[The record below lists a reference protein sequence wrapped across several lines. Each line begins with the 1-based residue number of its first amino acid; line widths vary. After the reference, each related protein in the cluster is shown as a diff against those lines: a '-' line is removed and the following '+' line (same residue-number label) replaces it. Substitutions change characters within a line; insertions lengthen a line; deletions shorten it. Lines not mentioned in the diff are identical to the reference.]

1 MAVRRSAPQLSRAN
15 LARPE
20 TSDFQVKVPQWN
32 LDMSWSLAPW
42 PVIIRLGGTDIEVP
56 AMPAS
61 EWLSFLLAENFT
73 FGSLLDLIPEVDE
86 VFMTEDVEF
95 EDLGELITEMITT
108 VSSRQWW
115 ITLRLLGV
123 AKKHWDSIGPE
134 MITSVNASEVS
145 LAAWMTVL
153 QATLIRHMDPKT
165 VPMFIAQV
173 QAPPPGTQA
182 PEFQRQD
189 LSRREFLAI
198 AG

>member
-1 MAVRRSAPQLSRAN
+1 MA
-15 LARPE
+15 
-20 TSDFQVKVPQWN
+20 
-32 LDMSWSLAPW
+32 WSLTPW
-42 PVIIRLGGTDIEVP
+42 PVVVRIGDTEAEIP
-56 AMPAS
+56 AMSAA
-61 EWLSFLLAENFT
+61 EWLSFLLADRFSIN
-73 FGSLLDLIPEVDE
+73 SLLDLIPDVDDIILD
-86 VFMTEDVEF
+86 EDVEL
-95 EDLGELITEMITT
+95 ETLGQLLTEMITT

-153 QATLIRHMDPKT
+153 QVTLLKHMDPKS

-173 QAPPPGTQA
+173 QAPPPGVQA
-182 PEFQRQD
+182 PEAQRQD